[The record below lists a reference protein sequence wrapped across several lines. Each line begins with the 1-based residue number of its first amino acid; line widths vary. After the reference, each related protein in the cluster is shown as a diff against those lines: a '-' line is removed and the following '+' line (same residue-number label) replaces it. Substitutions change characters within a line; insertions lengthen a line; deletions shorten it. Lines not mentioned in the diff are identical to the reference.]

1 MFKSSLQTSPQFVA
15 SSTSGID
22 DVSQPP
28 ARQYGTQCAQ
38 KFLDIDLGIVPA
50 ETDAKTA
57 ARKLAI
63 HAHREQYRTR
73 LMAAPRARRTTR
85 YRKPQTIQV
94 QHQCFAL
101 HAVDTETNRIW
112 RTLCICGKNLYALEA
127 AQSGFQQFTQAQQ
140 AQPVR
145 RQPFAYHR
153 CRGTEADNRGDIL
166 RARAPT
172 LLLSATVQ
180 QRLHVHRLV
189 GNQRAHAL
197 GPANLVCRQDRKS
210 VV

>member
-1 MFKSSLQTSPQFVA
+1 MLKSSLQTSLQFVA
-15 SSTSGID
+15 PSISGID
-22 DVSQPP
+22 DVPPFP
-28 ARQYGTQCAQ
+28 ARQYDAQCAQ
-38 KFLDIDLGIVPA
+38 KFLDVDLGIAPA
-50 ETDAKTA
+50 ETDTQATPRQFA
-57 ARKLAI
+57 LDT
-63 HAHREQYRTR
+63 HCEQYRTR
-73 LMAAPRARRTTR
+73 LIATTRTRRTAR
-85 YRKPQTIQV
+85 YRKSQTIQV

-112 RTLCICGKNLYALEA
+112 HALCICGKNLYAMEA

-172 LLLSATVQ
+172 LLLSAAVQ

-189 GNQRAHAL
+189 DNQRAHTL
-197 GPANLVCRQDRKS
+197 GPANLVC
-210 VV
+210 